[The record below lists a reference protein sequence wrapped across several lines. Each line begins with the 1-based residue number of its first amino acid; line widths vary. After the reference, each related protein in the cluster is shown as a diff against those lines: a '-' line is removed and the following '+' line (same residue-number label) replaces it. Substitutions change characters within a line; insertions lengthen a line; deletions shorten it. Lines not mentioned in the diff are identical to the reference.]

1 MSDIEKEIKKYLSEI
16 KNNLVCSG
24 KLKKD
29 IIKEI
34 ETSVFE
40 YAERK
45 GIKDIAEVYNH
56 FGTPEEVA
64 RTHLAQID
72 PKKIK
77 KAVNVRKVV
86 VIGVITVIIM
96 LAVYLAASF
105 IDGHIA
111 ANGIIT
117 EELIVYT
124 SESSVNPIT
133 TEEAR

>member
-16 KNNLVCSG
+16 KSNLICNS

-34 ETSVFE
+34 ESSIYD

-45 GIKDIAEVYNH
+45 GIRDISEVYNH

-64 RTHLAQID
+64 RTHLLQID
-72 PKKIK
+72 PKRIK
-77 KAVNVRKVV
+77 KAVNVRKA
-86 VIGVITVIIM
+86 VIIAVITVILM

-105 IDGHIA
+105 IDGHKE
-111 ANGIIT
+111 ANGTIT
-117 EELIVYT
+117 EEISIV
-124 SESSVNPIT
+124 SSDTIVDK
-133 TEEAR
+133 EFEQ